1 MILKELATAWAE
13 ALSRI
18 TGETDQYK
26 IALARYMV
34 ESLFSML
41 LSLLFLV
48 ILGLLFG
55 VLKTALLLTLVVMIL
70 KSVMGG
76 LHLATPLRC
85 ALVGG
90 AMTVILSQL
99 ALVLPFGQIPKLVQ
113 LWVFVV
119 ALFIVWKKAPLEAKG
134 KPLTAEQQKA
144 LSLASRILIVLITVI
159 CWCWPQAFGINE
171 LFYGMVFQVLSLTK
185 LMAWTLAGIDQQ
197 INRGHDKFKG
207 ISRIKI
213 ERRIEK

>member
-26 IALARYMV
+26 IGLARYMV
-34 ESLFSML
+34 EGLLSMF
-41 LSLLFLV
+41 LSLLFLI

-70 KSVMGG
+70 KAIMGG
-76 LHLATPLRC
+76 LHMETPLRC

-90 AMTVILSQL
+90 MMTIVLSNI
-99 ALVLPFGQIPKLVQ
+99 ALFLPFGQMPKLVQ
-113 LWVFVV
+113 LWVFVF
-119 ALFIVWKKAPLEAKG
+119 AILIVWKKAPLEAKG

-144 LSLASRILIVLITVI
+144 LALASRILIVLITII
-159 CWCWPQAFGINE
+159 CWCWPQAFVING

-185 LMAWTLAGIDQQ
+185 PMAWALTEIDRV
-197 INRGHDKFKG
+197 IDRGQDKFKG
-207 ISRIKI
+207 IVRI
-213 ERRIEK
+213 